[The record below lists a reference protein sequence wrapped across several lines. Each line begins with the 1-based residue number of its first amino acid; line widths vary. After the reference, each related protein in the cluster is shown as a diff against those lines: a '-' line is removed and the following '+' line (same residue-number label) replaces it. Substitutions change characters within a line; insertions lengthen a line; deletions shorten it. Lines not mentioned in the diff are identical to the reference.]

1 MSFLLLGAA
10 ALLIFLVSARWL
22 AHTEP
27 RNVKIAGGLALALAL
42 VLVLLAVVMALTGR
56 ALVSVPLLM
65 GALAAY
71 RRYRQIKFMADQM
84 GGMFGADWRQRF
96 GANARGGPE
105 GGAARGG
112 ARGRTGAI
120 SRDEALRV
128 LGLEEGVSTGQ
139 IDAAHRTLMQKLH
152 PDHGGTS
159 YLAAKINEAREV
171 LKSG

>member
-27 RNVKIAGGLALALAL
+27 RNVKIAGGLALAL
-42 VLVLLAVVMALTGR
+42 VLLLLAVVMALTGR

-65 GALAAY
+65 GALVAY

-84 GGMFGADWRQRF
+84 RGMFGADWRQRF
-96 GANARGGPE
+96 DANARGGPE
-105 GGAARGG
+105 GGVAGG
-112 ARGRTGAI
+112 QTGAI

>member
-1 MSFLLLGAA
+1 MNFLLLGAA
-10 ALLIFLVSARWL
+10 ALLIFLLSARWL

-27 RNVKIAGGLALALAL
+27 RNVKIAGGLALAL

-56 ALVSVPLLM
+56 VLASVPLLM
-65 GALAAY
+65 GALVAY
-71 RRYRQIKFMADQM
+71 RRYRQIKYMAEQM
-84 GGMFGADWRQRF
+84 SGMFGGDWRQRF
-96 GANARGGPE
+96 DANARGGPA
-105 GGAARGG
+105 GG
-112 ARGRTGAI
+112 TGAI

-128 LGLEEGVSTGQ
+128 LGLEEGANLDQV
-139 IDAAHRTLMQKLH
+139 DAAHRTLMQKLH

>member
-1 MSFLLLGAA
+1 MNFLLLGAA
-10 ALLIFLVSARWL
+10 ALLIFLLSARWL

-27 RNVKIAGGLALALAL
+27 RNVKIAGGLAVALI
-42 VLVLLAVVMALTGR
+42 LVLLAVVMALTGR

-71 RRYRQIKFMADQM
+71 RRYRQLKYMADQM
-84 GGMFGADWRQRF
+84 SGMFGADWRQRF

-105 GGAARGG
+105 GGTVG
-112 ARGRTGAI
+112 GRTGAI

-128 LGLEEGVSTGQ
+128 LGLEEGASIDQ
-139 IDAAHRTLMQKLH
+139 INAAHRTLMQKLH

>member
-1 MSFLLLGAA
+1 MNFLLLGAA
-10 ALLIFLVSARWL
+10 ALLIFLLSARWL

-27 RNVKIAGGLALALAL
+27 RNVKIAGGLALALI
-42 VLVLLAVVMALTGR
+42 LVLLAVVMALTGR
-56 ALVSVPLLM
+56 LLASVPLLM
-65 GALAAY
+65 GALVAY
-71 RRYRQIKFMADQM
+71 RRYRQIKYMAEQM
-84 GGMFGADWRQRF
+84 SGMFGGDWRQRF

-105 GGAARGG
+105 DGAARGG

-128 LGLEEGVSTGQ
+128 LGLEEGASTGQ

>member
-1 MSFLLLGAA
+1 MTFLLLGAA
-10 ALLIFLVSARWL
+10 ALLIFLLSARWL
-22 AHTEP
+22 AHTET
-27 RNVKIAGGLALALAL
+27 RKVKIAGGLAVALI
-42 VLVLLAVVMALTGR
+42 LVLLAVVMALTGR
-56 ALVSVPLLM
+56 ALASVPLLM
-65 GALAAY
+65 GALVAY
-71 RRYRQIKFMADQM
+71 RRYRQIKYMADQM
-84 GGMFGADWRQRF
+84 SGMFGGDWRQRF

-112 ARGRTGAI
+112 TGAI

-128 LGLEEGVSTGQ
+128 LGLEEGASPDQ
-139 IDAAHRTLMQKLH
+139 INAAHRTLMQKLH